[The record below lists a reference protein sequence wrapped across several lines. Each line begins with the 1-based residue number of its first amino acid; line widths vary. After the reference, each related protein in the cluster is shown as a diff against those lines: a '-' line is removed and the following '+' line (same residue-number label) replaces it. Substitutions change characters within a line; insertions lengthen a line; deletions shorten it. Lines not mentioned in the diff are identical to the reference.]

1 MLTCFQHSE
10 LVLLLQLHLCPLLLK
25 ALSDRPL
32 FPLTLRCTRVVF
44 LLLKQ
49 FARELETEAEIFL
62 MLLIKIVGEDH
73 TEQSEQTPRPQ
84 WMRVLAME
92 IMRGCVPS
100 LLRPYSSAYAYGT
113 GSAATRS

>member
-1 MLTCFQHSE
+1 
-10 LVLLLQLHLCPLLLK
+10 VLLLQLHLCPLLLK

-49 FARELETEAEIFL
+49 FALELETEAEIFL
-62 MLLIKIVGEDH
+62 TLLIKIVGEDH
-73 TEQSEQTPRPQ
+73 SEQSEQAPRPQ

-92 IMRGCVPS
+92 IMRGCGLSS
-100 LLRPYSSAYAYGT
+100 LFGANSTDAFFT
-113 GSAATRS
+113 DSAATRS